1 MVIIVM
7 RFHDGH
13 MVNKPV
19 LKDRVQISKQFELF
33 TLEPAQLQ
41 KLAQYVQEPLELL
54 LAKTEKHLSIYDRRI
69 YWTILT
75 KLASFQT
82 RYEDEIPIPTTN
94 PVFLIPIRDLYP
106 QFVRDQFD
114 LSDDQAGVDTKVPGR
129 NQVVKK
135 RKGSLTAK
143 IGTYSFFKSLA
154 QDLVSKSVI
163 NIDHMTT
170 LDPKNRLVGTI
181 AIFPSVFYRDGTL
194 SVEVDRKVVPAMCM
208 LGKGYT
214 KFKREEA
221 LALSRTASQ
230 ILYVRLCR
238 LLDFRTWRTGI
249 DELRVI
255 LEAENYTRYSN
266 FKQKILL
273 PIVQE
278 INDYTDLCISFI
290 ETKEGKTVVKIE
302 FTFYHQAEKPRHEL
316 KQARQKLDTELDN
329 IYSLPIAQRQMQVA
343 DLIAKHYT
351 FSAIQRQ
358 LILENEG
365 KLNQFIE
372 LHLKYI
378 DGIITIKTS
387 PTRYM
392 APILFPKVKQIST
405 GRLF

>member
-1 MVIIVM
+1 MTDPM
-7 RFHDGH
+7 AER
-13 MVNKPV
+13 PA
-19 LKDRVQISKQFELF
+19 LKSREQISKQFELF
-33 TLEPAQLQ
+33 TLEPSQLQ

-82 RYEDEIPIPTTN
+82 RHEEEVPVPMTN

-114 LSDDQAGVDTKVPGR
+114 LGDEPS
-129 NQVVKK
+129 QVMASESPTQLNRR
-135 RKGSLTAK
+135 RKGSITAK

-170 LDPKNRLVGTI
+170 LDPKNRVVGTI
-181 AIFPSVFYRDGTL
+181 AIFPSVFYRDGVL

-238 LLDFRTWRTGI
+238 LLDFRLWRTGL
-249 DELRVI
+249 DELRII
-255 LEAENYTRYSN
+255 LEAESYVRYSN
-266 FKQKILL
+266 FKQKVLL
-273 PIVQE
+273 PVVQE
-278 INDYTDLCISFI
+278 INDYTDLCVSFTEI
-290 ETKEGKTVVKIE
+290 KEGKTVVKLE
-302 FTFYHQAEKPRHEL
+302 FTFYHQAEKPKYEL
-316 KQARQKLDTELDN
+316 KQARQKLDGELDN
-329 IYSLPIAQRQMQVA
+329 IYALPLAQRRTQVA
-343 DLIAKHYT
+343 DLMAKHYT
-351 FSAIQRQ
+351 FSATQRQ

-378 DGIITIKTS
+378 DGIISIKTS

-392 APILFPKVKQIST
+392 APILFPKTRQAGT

>member
-1 MVIIVM
+1 MAE
-7 RFHDGH
+7 
-13 MVNKPV
+13 KPV
-19 LKDRVQISKQFELF
+19 LKDRAQIAKQFELF
-33 TLEPAQLQ
+33 ALEPSQLQ

-82 RYEDEIPIPTTN
+82 RHEEEVPVPMTN

-114 LSDDQAGVDTKVPGR
+114 ISDSGEQADPPLR
-129 NQVVKK
+129 SQAS
-135 RKGSLTAK
+135 RRRRGSLTAK

-181 AIFPSVFYRDGTL
+181 AIFPSVFYRDGIL

-238 LLDFRTWRTGI
+238 LLDFRIWRTGL

-255 LEAENYTRYSN
+255 LEAESYARYSN
-266 FKQKILL
+266 FKQKVLL
-273 PIVQE
+273 PVIQE
-278 INDYTDLCISFI
+278 INDYTDLFVSFS
-290 ETKEGKTVVKIE
+290 EVKEGKAVVKIE
-302 FTFYHQAEKPRHEL
+302 FTFYHQAEKPKQEL
-316 KQARQKLDTELDN
+316 KQARQKLDVELDN
-329 IYSLPIAQRQMQVA
+329 IYALPLAQRRMQVA

-351 FSAIQRQ
+351 FSATQRQ

-392 APILFPKVKQIST
+392 APILFPKARQSSST
-405 GRLF
+405 DRLF